1 MGTLPVIAVMGAAF
15 ATAMNSTPT
24 KPTAPVL
31 RWFEPE
37 DCPEPLD
44 PVAAV
49 EPLVARVA
57 GFATLDAD
65 ARQALVAEL
74 AAAFAWYENRIHDRT
89 RERGAPEPLALGS
102 PAWLEHDDPIPQDIV
117 ARYGIPAEPVPA
129 RVNGVHAGRDGLWR
143 RLFGSLGSRKPAA
156 ATRDG

>member
-49 EPLVARVA
+49 EPLDDVSR
-57 GFATLDAD
+57 L
-65 ARQALVAEL
+65 RLSLVATG
-74 AAAFAWYENRIHDRT
+74 I
-89 RERGAPEPLALGS
+89 S
-102 PAWLEHDDPIPQDIV
+102 IPV
-117 ARYGIPAEPVPA
+117 RSEKTCY
-129 RVNGVHAGRDGLWR
+129 
-143 RLFGSLGSRKPAA
+143 
-156 ATRDG
+156 